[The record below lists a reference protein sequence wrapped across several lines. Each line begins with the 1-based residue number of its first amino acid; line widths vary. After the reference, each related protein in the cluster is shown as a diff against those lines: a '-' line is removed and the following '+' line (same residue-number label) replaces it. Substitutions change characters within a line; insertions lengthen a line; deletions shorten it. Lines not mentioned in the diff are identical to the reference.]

1 MKKVLIKDLD
11 IDRKKVL
18 LRVDYNVPISDDG
31 IIKDDTRILLSLDTI
46 KYAIERKCKI
56 ILMSHLGRPKGKR
69 IESMSLRPCA
79 QHLSKLL
86 GIEVKFLNDCIGED
100 VESAVNQMRE
110 QDIIM
115 LENLRFY
122 IEETKDNL
130 DFANKLASFAD
141 IYINDAFGAIHRAHA
156 SVHAI
161 AEYFRY
167 KGIGFLMEKELRFL
181 DMILEGK
188 EHPFVAIIGGVK
200 VSDKIEVIESL
211 IQRVDKLFICGAMA
225 FTFLKALGYDI
236 GTSLVE
242 DDKIEIAQSILE
254 KVHATGCKLILPV
267 DFLAVNDIQ
276 NIEDIKIV
284 KIGRKFENRK
294 GVDIGSETID
304 LIKKEIQGAKL
315 IFWNGPAG
323 IFEIEAYSGGTIEIA
338 NLLSSIDAVTVVG
351 GGDTVSAV
359 NKAKVADKITHI
371 STGGGASLEYISGKN
386 LPGLAVLPD
395 AK

>member
-1 MKKVLIKDLD
+1 M
-11 IDRKKVL
+11 
-18 LRVDYNVPISDDG
+18 
-31 IIKDDTRILLSLDTI
+31 
-46 KYAIERKCKI
+46 
-56 ILMSHLGRPKGKR
+56 
-69 IESMSLRPCA
+69 
-79 QHLSKLL
+79 
-86 GIEVKFLNDCIGED
+86 
-100 VESAVNQMRE
+100 
-110 QDIIM
+110 
-115 LENLRFY
+115 
-122 IEETKDNL
+122 
-130 DFANKLASFAD
+130 
-141 IYINDAFGAIHRAHA
+141 
-156 SVHAI
+156 
-161 AEYFRY
+161 
-167 KGIGFLMEKELRFL
+167 
-181 DMILEGK
+181 
-188 EHPFVAIIGGVK
+188 
-200 VSDKIEVIESL
+200 
-211 IQRVDKLFICGAMA
+211 
-225 FTFLKALGYDI
+225 
-236 GTSLVE
+236 
-242 DDKIEIAQSILE
+242 
-254 KVHATGCKLILPV
+254 

-284 KIGRKFENRK
+284 KTGRKFENRK